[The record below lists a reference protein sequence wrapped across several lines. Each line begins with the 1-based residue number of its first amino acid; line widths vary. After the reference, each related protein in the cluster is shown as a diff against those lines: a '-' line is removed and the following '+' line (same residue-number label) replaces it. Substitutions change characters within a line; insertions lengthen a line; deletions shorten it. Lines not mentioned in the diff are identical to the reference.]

1 MTDKWLFL
9 AKELAKDKIKTEE
22 GLFALRCDLRE
33 AYNHMI
39 PLGEEYIEY
48 NLQKGN
54 YDKDPNCKNRLT
66 INELEAIVKTSDF
79 KYYSKKLF
87 EFDRHFDV
95 FNDNEVSAVIDELFE
110 KNIIEK

>member
-1 MTDKWLFL
+1 MTDKWLEL
-9 AKELAKDKIKTEE
+9 AKELGGDKIKTEE
-22 GLFALRCDLRE
+22 GLFALRYDLRE

-39 PLGEEYIEY
+39 ALGEEYIEY

-79 KYYSKKLF
+79 KYYSNKLF

-95 FNDNEVSAVIDELFE
+95 FNDDKVNAVINELF
-110 KNIIEK
+110 KNGVLE